1 MGSNL
6 PTPPVGRAATTDL
19 DSLIVSPGSPRSIQP
34 ASPISNP
41 EVRPQILEDAS
52 TASLLRDEPVTLIH
66 GPRFTLDPDGVAT
79 HDETTVDIVTV
90 PCPGGHPLRTW
101 NRDGLISRFFG
112 APSMRDAEVDASDTP
127 GPSWV
132 RQGIR
137 REANRARIVL
147 YEHPEAAGGTTL
159 STLADALLEDLE
171 ALRRQESAER
181 PLLFVC
187 HSIGGIIAKIAL
199 IKAGNDPK
207 YRSILRD
214 CYGVAFFGM

>member
-1 MGSNL
+1 
-6 PTPPVGRAATTDL
+6 
-19 DSLIVSPGSPRSIQP
+19 
-34 ASPISNP
+34 
-41 EVRPQILEDAS
+41 
-52 TASLLRDEPVTLIH
+52 
-66 GPRFTLDPDGVAT
+66 
-79 HDETTVDIVTV
+79 
-90 PCPGGHPLRTW
+90 
-101 NRDGLISRFFG
+101 
-112 APSMRDAEVDASDTP
+112 
-127 GPSWV
+127 
-132 RQGIR
+132 
-137 REANRARIVL
+137 VL